1 MNVFLF
7 ILTNNL
13 IPIFTLIFIGI
24 LVDKKFHL
32 DVSTLSKLNL
42 YIFVPAFIFANVYTT
57 NIPMDMLK
65 ALAIALLILFANW
78 LLSFFIG
85 KMRRFD
91 VSMTSAFASSL
102 MFYNSGNFGIPL
114 ITLVYSS
121 KPFIIDGETPFL
133 ALALTVQV
141 IVLIVQNVSLNTL
154 GVFNATRGSS
164 GSIKIALKK
173 SLSLPALYFVLAAF
187 LFKLLPYDLTQFPL
201 WPALEYARSG
211 LISIAL
217 LTLGVQLSHTKFKL
231 KDLIVYLSVF
241 TRLIIGPAIALLLV
255 LAFRIDGIM
264 AQVMIIS
271 AGLPT
276 AVNTA
281 LIAVEFDNKP
291 DFASQTVMISTLL
304 SSVTL
309 TVVIY
314 FATKMF
320 PVF

>member
-24 LVDKKFHL
+24 LVDRKFQL
-32 DVSTLSKLNL
+32 NVSTLSKLNL
-42 YIFVPAFIFANVYTT
+42 YVFVPAFIFVNVYTT
-57 NIPMDMLK
+57 QIPLEMLK
-65 ALAIALLILFANW
+65 ALAIALLILFTNW
-78 LLSFFIG
+78 LLSLLIG
-85 KMRRFD
+85 KIRKFD
-91 VSMTSAFASSL
+91 ASMTNAFASSI

-121 KPFIIDGETPFL
+121 KPFLINGETPYLDF
-133 ALALTVQV
+133 ALTVQV

-154 GVFNATRGSS
+154 GVFNATRGTS
-164 GSIKIALKK
+164 GSIKTALKK
-173 SLSLPALYFVLAAF
+173 SLSLPAIYFVIAAF
-187 LFKLLPYDLTQFPL
+187 IFKFIPYDLTQFPL
-201 WPALEYARSG
+201 WPALNYAKNG

-217 LTLGVQLSHTKFKL
+217 ITLGVQLSHTKFKL
-231 KDLIVYLSVF
+231 KDPNVYLSVL
-241 TRLIIGPAIALLLV
+241 TRLLLGPVVALFLV
-255 LAFRIDGIM
+255 FVFGLDGII

-281 LIAVEFDNKP
+281 LIAVEFKNKP
-291 DFASQTVMISTLL
+291 DFASQTVMVATLM
-304 SSVTL
+304 SSITL
-309 TVVIY
+309 TGVIY

>member
-24 LVDKKFHL
+24 LVDRKFQL
-32 DVSTLSKLNL
+32 NVSTLSKLNL
-42 YIFVPAFIFANVYTT
+42 YVFVPAFIFVNVYTT
-57 NIPMDMLK
+57 QIPLEMLK

-78 LLSFFIG
+78 LLSLLIG
-85 KMRRFD
+85 KIRKFD
-91 VSMTSAFASSL
+91 ASMTNAFASSI

-121 KPFIIDGETPFL
+121 KPFLINGETPYLDF
-133 ALALTVQV
+133 ALTVQV

-154 GVFNATRGSS
+154 GVFNATRGTS
-164 GSIKIALKK
+164 GSIKTALKK
-173 SLSLPALYFVLAAF
+173 SLSLPAIYFVIAAF
-187 LFKLLPYDLTQFPL
+187 IFKFISYDLTQFPL
-201 WPALEYARSG
+201 WPALNYAKNG

-217 LTLGVQLSHTKFKL
+217 ITLGVQLSHTKFKL
-231 KDLIVYLSVF
+231 KDPNVYLSVL
-241 TRLIIGPAIALLLV
+241 TRLLLGPVVALFLV
-255 LAFRIDGIM
+255 FVFGLDGII

-281 LIAVEFDNKP
+281 LIAVEFKNKP
-291 DFASQTVMISTLL
+291 DFASQTVMVATLL
-304 SSVTL
+304 SSITL
-309 TVVIY
+309 TGVIY

>member
-24 LVDKKFHL
+24 LVDRKFQL
-32 DVSTLSKLNL
+32 NVSTLSKLNL
-42 YIFVPAFIFANVYTT
+42 YVFVPAFIFVNVYTT
-57 NIPMDMLK
+57 QIPLEMLK
-65 ALAIALLILFANW
+65 ALAIALLILFTNW
-78 LLSFFIG
+78 LLSLLIG
-85 KMRRFD
+85 KIRKFD
-91 VSMTSAFASSL
+91 ASMTNAFASSI

-121 KPFIIDGETPFL
+121 KPFLINGETPYLDF
-133 ALALTVQV
+133 ALTVQV

-154 GVFNATRGSS
+154 GVFNATRGTS
-164 GSIKIALKK
+164 GSIKTALKK
-173 SLSLPALYFVLAAF
+173 SLSLPAIYFVIAAF
-187 LFKLLPYDLTQFPL
+187 IFKFIPYDLTQFPL
-201 WPALEYARSG
+201 WPALNYAKNG

-217 LTLGVQLSHTKFKL
+217 ITLGVQLSHTKFKL
-231 KDLIVYLSVF
+231 KDPNVYLSVL
-241 TRLIIGPAIALLLV
+241 TRLLLGPVIALFLV
-255 LAFRIDGIM
+255 FVFGLDGII

-281 LIAVEFDNKP
+281 LIAVEFKNKP
-291 DFASQTVMISTLL
+291 DFASQTVMVATLL
-304 SSVTL
+304 SSITL
-309 TVVIY
+309 TGVIY

>member
-24 LVDKKFHL
+24 LVDRKFQL
-32 DVSTLSKLNL
+32 NVSTLSKLNL
-42 YIFVPAFIFANVYTT
+42 YVFVPAFIFVNVYTT
-57 NIPMDMLK
+57 QIPLEMLK

-78 LLSFFIG
+78 LLSLLIG
-85 KMRRFD
+85 KIRKFD
-91 VSMTSAFASSL
+91 ASMTNAFASSI

-121 KPFIIDGETPFL
+121 KPFLINGETPYLDF
-133 ALALTVQV
+133 ALTVQV

-154 GVFNATRGSS
+154 GVFNATRGTS
-164 GSIKIALKK
+164 GSIKTALKK
-173 SLSLPALYFVLAAF
+173 SLSLPAIYFVIAAF
-187 LFKLLPYDLTQFPL
+187 IFKFIPYDLTQFPL
-201 WPALEYARSG
+201 WPALNYAKNG

-217 LTLGVQLSHTKFKL
+217 ITLGVQLSHTKFKL
-231 KDLIVYLSVF
+231 KDPNVYLSVL
-241 TRLIIGPAIALLLV
+241 TRLLLGPVIALFLV
-255 LAFRIDGIM
+255 FVFGLDGII

-281 LIAVEFDNKP
+281 LIAVEFKNKP
-291 DFASQTVMISTLL
+291 DFASQTVMVATLM
-304 SSVTL
+304 SSITL
-309 TVVIY
+309 TGVIY

>member
-24 LVDKKFHL
+24 LVDRKFQL
-32 DVSTLSKLNL
+32 NVSTLSKLNL
-42 YIFVPAFIFANVYTT
+42 YVFVPAFIFVNVYTT
-57 NIPMDMLK
+57 QIPLEMLK
-65 ALAIALLILFANW
+65 ALAIALLILFTNW
-78 LLSFFIG
+78 LLSLLIG
-85 KMRRFD
+85 KIRKFD
-91 VSMTSAFASSL
+91 ASMTNAFASSI

-121 KPFIIDGETPFL
+121 KPFLINGETPYLDF
-133 ALALTVQV
+133 ALTVQV

-154 GVFNATRGSS
+154 GVFNATRGTS
-164 GSIKIALKK
+164 GSIKTALKK
-173 SLSLPALYFVLAAF
+173 SLSLPAIYFVIAAF
-187 LFKLLPYDLTQFPL
+187 IFKFIPYDLTQFPL
-201 WPALEYARSG
+201 WPALNYAKNG

-217 LTLGVQLSHTKFKL
+217 ITLGVQLSHTKFKL
-231 KDLIVYLSVF
+231 KDPNVYLSVL
-241 TRLIIGPAIALLLV
+241 TRLLLGPVVALFLV
-255 LAFRIDGIM
+255 FVFGLDGII

-281 LIAVEFDNKP
+281 LIAVEFKNKP
-291 DFASQTVMISTLL
+291 DFASQTVMVATLL
-304 SSVTL
+304 SSITL
-309 TVVIY
+309 TGVIY